1 MPSRQT
7 LCIFGKQFLI
17 VFHPPGIRVFER
29 PIRCSDGFPCQR
41 KRLFKSI
48 SFNWMYVE
56 FALREY
62 FIWPTLM
69 EKVRDMFIMTRA
81 NIWPKPCPQKISRR
95 HPEDSINLC
104 LSQFLIK
111 QTTLSW
117 KILGPGSLLQVG
129 PIFFGLL
136 CLPCSTKRLNL
147 ATWMH
152 WKYALANESNLH
164 LRLDHSQFSCS
175 EIGLRAW
182 EVWRVRT
189 WSSKRTKWRINY
201 FRTPVTTDIVFI
213 VISCY
218 LRDMPHFTWRL

>member
-1 MPSRQT
+1 
-7 LCIFGKQFLI
+7 
-17 VFHPPGIRVFER
+17 
-29 PIRCSDGFPCQR
+29 
-41 KRLFKSI
+41 
-48 SFNWMYVE
+48 MYVE

-152 WKYALANESNLH
+152 WKYALANESPLD
-164 LRLDHSQFSCS
+164 LRLDHCQFSCFK
-175 EIGLRAW
+175 IVLRAW

-189 WSSKRTKWRINY
+189 WSSKPTKWRINQ
-201 FRTPVTTDIVFI
+201 FQTPVTKLFSSSSPVTWIEGYASLHLEA
-213 VISCY
+213 VISCDANHMVCIS
-218 LRDMPHFTWRL
+218 LSSSQVLGLAGGKRFIVRPAWLSTLI